1 MDFSAPAKINL
12 YLNVIGK
19 RPDGYHEIET
29 LFERITLFDRIT
41 VDSSSSPT
49 TIETSDPSIPTGEE
63 SLLGKTL
70 SLFKKSSGIENDY
83 KIYIDKRIPVGA
95 GLGGGSSD
103 AASLLK
109 GLNEFSGRVLKEER
123 LMEIARMLGADVPFF
138 LEEASFCIGKE
149 RGDKVERVDSEL
161 KIAHILVN
169 PPFRV
174 STKSVY
180 GSVEPF
186 GLTKEGPLDR
196 MFTAFLEKEDILGIA
211 QNLRNDLQTVV
222 LREFPVLD
230 RVFFALRE
238 LGSIGELLSGSGPT
252 VFGIFDDEKAPEALE
267 EVKKFFTQEEGWRV
281 YLAHTY

>member
-12 YLNVIGK
+12 YLNVTGK
-19 RPDGYHEIET
+19 RTDGYHEIET
-29 LFERITLFDRIT
+29 LFERITIFDQIEVDISPHPT
-41 VDSSSSPT
+41 V
-49 TIETSDPSIPTGEE
+49 IETSDPSIPVDES
-63 SLLGKTL
+63 SLLGRTV
-70 SLFKKSSGIENDY
+70 SLFREELNIGNNY
-83 KIYIDKRIPVGA
+83 KIHINKGIPVGS

-103 AASLLK
+103 AAYLLK
-109 GLNEFSGRVLKEER
+109 GLNEISGRVLDKGK
-123 LMEIARMLGADVPFF
+123 LVEIARTLGADVPFF

-149 RGDKVERVDSEL
+149 RGDVVKKVNSDL
-161 KIAHILVN
+161 KMAHIIVN
-169 PPFRV
+169 PPFSL

-180 GSVEPF
+180 SRLEGF
-186 GLTKEGPLDR
+186 GLTKEGALDR
-196 MFTAFLEKEDILGIA
+196 MFTAFLEEGDSSGIA